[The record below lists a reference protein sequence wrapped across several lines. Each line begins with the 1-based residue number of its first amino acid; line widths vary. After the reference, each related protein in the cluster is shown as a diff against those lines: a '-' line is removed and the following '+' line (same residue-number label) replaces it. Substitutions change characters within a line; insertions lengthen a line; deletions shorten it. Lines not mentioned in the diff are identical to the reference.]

1 MSPSAMRETSTPK
14 PRPVSLPQSDHVTR
28 FREAYDTHYHRVL
41 GYALRRTANRED
53 ASDVVAETFLTAW
66 RRLEHLPA
74 GADARP
80 WLYGIARKAL
90 SNHRRGAL
98 RRERLSGR
106 IRGTVGLAPV
116 AEEAEEGLTRVAAAF
131 ARLRDGERELL
142 ALVAWEELDLGEIA
156 LTLGV
161 RGTPRGFACT
171 GHAAGLLKNCG
182 QSQSGA
188 EKRPAALAQG
198 RSHPGRRKGKEKG
211 REDEHTS
218 Q

>member
-66 RRLEHLPA
+66 RRLEHMPA

-156 LTLGV
+156 LTLGCS
-161 RGTPRGFACT
+161 RN
-171 GHAAGLLKNCG
+171 AARIRLHRARRRLAQELRAKPVGG
-182 QSQSGA
+182 GETASGA
-188 EKRPAALAQG
+188 RAGSLA
-198 RSHPGRRKGKEKG
+198 SGRRKAKEKG
-211 REDEHTS
+211 RADEHTS

>member
-1 MSPSAMRETSTPK
+1 MSARAMRETSTAEPD
-14 PRPVSLPQSDHVTR
+14 PVSLPQSDHVTR
-28 FREAYDTHYHRVL
+28 FRETYDTHYHRVL

-66 RRLEHLPA
+66 RRLEHMPA
-74 GADARP
+74 GADALP

-106 IRGTVGLAPV
+106 IRGTVALAPV

-131 ARLRDGERELL
+131 ARLREGDRELL

-156 LTLGV
+156 LTLRCSRNAARIRLHRARRRLAQELQAKPLGNE
-161 RGTPRGFACT
+161 GTA
-171 GHAAGLLKNCG
+171 
-182 QSQSGA
+182 SGA
-188 EKRPAALAQG
+188 RARSPA
-198 RSHPGRRKGKEKG
+198 PGKTKSRGERA
-211 REDEHTS
+211 R
-218 Q
+218 

>member
-66 RRLEHLPA
+66 RRLEHMPA

-156 LTLGV
+156 LTLGCS
-161 RGTPRGFACT
+161 RN
-171 GHAAGLLKNCG
+171 AARIRLHR
-182 QSQSGA
+182 A
-188 EKRPAALAQG
+188 RRRLAQETAGKAG
-198 RSHPGRRKGKEKG
+198 RGRGNGQRRSRRVARI
-211 REDEHTS
+211 RETES
-218 Q
+218 QGERASG